1 MVNLNAQTQ
10 IIAHRG
16 YWKTDDN
23 AQNSIKSLQKAAEIK
38 AYGSEMDVHLT
49 VDDVLI
55 VFHDDVLNGKRID
68 ESTFDELSLHVLN
81 NGEKIPTLKDYLIEG
96 KKYPDLKL
104 IVELKPHQT
113 HEIEDRLVEK
123 TLALIEE
130 LNLDDQVEYISF
142 SQNICTQLKYQ
153 QPRALVSYL
162 NGDLSPKQVKARKW
176 DGIETSIKLND
187 ADQQTLTFGP
197 LTLDNYKY
205 EAKVSGKSAE
215 LTLREFELL
224 KFLATQQGQVF
235 SREELLEKVWGYDY
249 FGDVRTVDVTIRR
262 IREKIEENPSEPEF
276 LATKRG
282 IGYYFNAN

>member
-1 MVNLNAQTQ
+1 MKLVHFLFLILFASMVNLNAQTQ

-113 HEIEDRLVEK
+113 HETEDRLVEK
-123 TLALIEE
+123 TLALIEK

-142 SQNICTQLKYQ
+142 SQNICTQLKSL

-176 DGIETSIKLND
+176 DGIDYHYKIFQKNLSWIK
-187 ADQQTLTFGP
+187 
-197 LTLDNYKY
+197 
-205 EAKVSGKSAE
+205 EAHALGLMTNTWTVNKAE
-215 LTLREFELL
+215 DMQWLINQHIQFISTDEPEALKELL
-224 KFLATQQGQVF
+224 SNQ
-235 SREELLEKVWGYDY
+235 
-249 FGDVRTVDVTIRR
+249 
-262 IREKIEENPSEPEF
+262 
-276 LATKRG
+276 
-282 IGYYFNAN
+282 